1 MKSFLIIV
9 AAILMVQLSYSQED
23 ADTMKYK
30 ELTEEE
36 KRVIINKGTER
47 AFTGKYYKHDEK
59 GVYTCKRCGAHL
71 YRSDDK
77 FDANCGW
84 PSYDDEIEGAVKRIP
99 DADGRRTEI
108 ICNNCGAHLGHVFT
122 GEGYTEK
129 NVRHCVNSVSLE
141 FIPAEKLNEKQG
153 E

>member
-9 AAILMVQLSYSQED
+9 AAVLMVQFSYSQEKG
-23 ADTMKYK
+23 DTMKYN

-36 KRVIINKGTER
+36 KQVIINKGTER
-47 AFTGKYYKHDEK
+47 AFTGKYYKHEEK

-84 PSYDDEIEGAVKRIP
+84 PSYDDEIEGAVKKVP

-108 ICNNCGAHLGHVFT
+108 ICNSCDAHLGHVFT

-129 NVRHCVNSVSLE
+129 DVRHCVNSISLE

>member
-1 MKSFLIIV
+1 MKSFLIII
-9 AAILMVQLSYSQED
+9 AAILMVQLSYSQEKGD
-23 ADTMKYK
+23 SMKYK
-30 ELTEEE
+30 ELTEKE
-36 KRVIINKGTER
+36 KQVIINKGTER
-47 AFTGKYYKHDEK
+47 AFTGKYYKHDAK

-71 YRSDDK
+71 YRSEDK

-129 NVRHCVNSVSLE
+129 NVRHCVNSISLE

>member
-1 MKSFLIIV
+1 MKSFFIIV
-9 AAILMVQLSYSQED
+9 VALSMVQFSYSQEKGD
-23 ADTMKYK
+23 SMKYK
-30 ELTEEE
+30 ELTEKE
-36 KRVIINKGTER
+36 KQVIINKGTER

-59 GVYTCKRCGAHL
+59 GVYTCKRCGDHL

-84 PSYDDEIEGAVKRIP
+84 PSYDDEIEGAVKRVP

-129 NVRHCVNSVSLE
+129 NVRHCVNSISLE
-141 FIPAEKLNEKQG
+141 FIPAKKLNEKQ
-153 E
+153 

>member
-9 AAILMVQLSYSQED
+9 AAILMVQLSYSQEKG
-23 ADTMKYK
+23 DTMKYK

-47 AFTGKYYKHDEK
+47 AFTGKYYKHEEK

-84 PSYDDEIEGAVKRIP
+84 PSYDDEIEGAVKRVP

-141 FIPAEKLNEKQG
+141 FIPAEKLNEKQ
-153 E
+153 EE